1 MREHHG
7 SAVDA
12 ALLLHERLEQLA
24 SQLSELESLRA
35 RVFEAERSA
44 RSPSKPLRAVRERR
58 LVMRLFQFLL
68 LFEIVARDFE
78 PSLDLIEA
86 SHLAKRLRD
95 GGRLAS
101 FNTHDGT
108 FS

>member
-44 RSPSKPLRAVRERR
+44 PITVETAPRSPRASSRHAPFPVSTSVRNCRPR
-58 LVMRLFQFLL
+58 L
-68 LFEIVARDFE
+68 
-78 PSLDLIEA
+78 
-86 SHLAKRLRD
+86 
-95 GGRLAS
+95 
-101 FNTHDGT
+101 
-108 FS
+108 

>member
-1 MREHHG
+1 
-7 SAVDA
+7 
-12 ALLLHERLEQLA
+12 
-24 SQLSELESLRA
+24 
-35 RVFEAERSA
+35 
-44 RSPSKPLRAVRERR
+44 
-58 LVMRLFQFLL
+58 MRLFQFLL